1 MADRANLRVD
11 LDGLTELSG
20 DLALVREKMTETSE
34 NVDSSTEI
42 LGSSKVKDALHDFEH
57 RWKAKREEIDGNA
70 EALIG
75 MLDASVE
82 NFTTVDNDLAA
93 ALTESSEE
101 KQIGGPGSAGR
112 GRGGQ
117 NGAV

>member
-11 LDGLTELSG
+11 LDGLAELSG

-82 NFTTVDNDLAA
+82 NFTTVDNDLAT
-93 ALTESSEE
+93 ALTQTDED
-101 KQIGGPGSAGR
+101 KKIGGPGG

>member
-1 MADRANLRVD
+1 MSDRTNLRVD

-42 LGSSKVKDALHDFEH
+42 LGSSKVKDALHDFEF
-57 RWKAKREEIDGNA
+57 RWKAKREEIDANS

-82 NFTTVDNDLAA
+82 NFTTLDNDLAA

-101 KQIGGPGSAGR
+101 KTIGGGGGGGH

>member
-1 MADRANLRVD
+1 MAGRASLRVD
-11 LDGLTELSG
+11 LSGLTELSG
-20 DLALVREKMTETSE
+20 DLALVREKMAETSE
-34 NVDSSTEI
+34 NVDYTAQM

-82 NFTTVDNDLAA
+82 NFTNVDNQLAT
-93 ALTESSEE
+93 ALTESSED
-101 KQIGGPGSAGR
+101 KKIGGPGGGVNR
-112 GRGGQ
+112 GLE
-117 NGAV
+117 

>member
-1 MADRANLRVD
+1 MSDRTFIRVD
-11 LDGLTELSG
+11 LDGLSELSG
-20 DLALVREKMTETSE
+20 DLTLVREKMKETSE
-34 NVDSSTEI
+34 NVDSSTEV
-42 LGSSKVKDALHDFEH
+42 LGSSKIKDALHDFEH

-82 NFTTVDNDLAA
+82 NFSSVDTDLAA
-93 ALTESSEE
+93 ALTESNED
-101 KQIGGPGSAGR
+101 KNIGGPGG